1 MKKFIAVLMSSL
13 AVATAAATSGPQT
26 AAALAARIAPSVA
39 DNIIFETIESP
50 VDTFAI
56 SARDGKVLIEGNN
69 SISMAVGFNN
79 YLRRWLGTNVS
90 WYDSEPVQ
98 VPDKIAIP
106 DTTYGARAH
115 SATRCHTGSGLN
127 GSDSS
132 TGWLSTAST
141 CPSP

>member
-79 YLRRWLGTNVS
+79 YLRRWLAQMCRGTTPN
-90 WYDSEPVQ
+90 PC
-98 VPDKIAIP
+98 
-106 DTTYGARAH
+106 
-115 SATRCHTGSGLN
+115 RCPTK
-127 GSDSS
+127 
-132 TGWLSTAST
+132 
-141 CPSP
+141 